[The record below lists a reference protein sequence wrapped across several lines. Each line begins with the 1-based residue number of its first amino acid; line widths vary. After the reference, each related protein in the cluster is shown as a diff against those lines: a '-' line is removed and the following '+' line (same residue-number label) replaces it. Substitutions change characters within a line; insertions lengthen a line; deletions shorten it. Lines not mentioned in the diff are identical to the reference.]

1 MSYITRWRKRKAEVD
16 KLLVMNASDSEIEAA
31 IKTATET
38 LVEKTTIESP
48 HNTSLAEELHDLS
61 HCSSYDVSD
70 QLHEYCSS
78 EIESSESVMSHDE
91 RVNDINFQPQL
102 KAWAI
107 KSRCTRASLNDLLNI
122 LSKKHPYLPKDCRT
136 LLHTPRTVNYDQN
149 CGGSYIY
156 FGIENGI
163 NTCLNMLTNHF
174 IPTDSINLHYNIDG
188 LPLHKSTS
196 SQFWPFL
203 GTFDGANIFIIC
215 LFYGTSKPEPI
226 HDYLSGFMKEMKT
239 LLYFHHQGK
248 NIKVNLRC
256 FICDAPVRSFLK
268 STINH
273 TGYSSCERS
282 MIKGCWNRRFV
293 FNDDD
298 VFPQRTDAD
307 FNQMKYDDHQ
317 KGESQL
323 LQIQF
328 NCVSGFVLDYM
339 HLVCLGVMKRL
350 LNILKKGPGK
360 CCLSN
365 GLISQISDGLLLL
378 KNKIPTNFARQP
390 RSLTELDRWKAT
402 EFPEFLLYT
411 GAVVLR
417 DVLSKPQYEHF

>member
-1 MSYITRWRKRKAEVD
+1 M
-16 KLLVMNASDSEIEAA
+16 
-31 IKTATET
+31 
-38 LVEKTTIESP
+38 
-48 HNTSLAEELHDLS
+48 HDLS
-61 HCSSYDVSD
+61 QCSSYDVSD
-70 QLHEYCSS
+70 QLHEYYSS
-78 EIESSESVMSHDE
+78 ESESSESVISHDE
-91 RVNDINFQPQL
+91 RVDDIDFQSQL

-107 KSRCTRASLNDLLNI
+107 KSGCTRASLNDLLNI
-122 LSKKHPYLPKDCRT
+122 LSKKHPYLPKDSRT
-136 LLHTPRTVNYDQN
+136 LLHTPRTVNYDQK

-156 FGIENGI
+156 FGIEDGI
-163 NTCLNMLTNHF
+163 NTCLNILTNHF
-174 IPTDSINLHYNIDG
+174 IPTDPINLHINNDG
-188 LPLHKSTS
+188 LPLLKSTS
-196 SQFWPFL
+196 SQFWPIS

-215 LFYGTSKPEPI
+215 LSYDTSKPEPI
-226 HDYLSGFMKEMKT
+226 HDYLSDFIKEMKT

-256 FICDAPVRSFLK
+256 FISDVPIRSFFK

-273 TGYSSCERS
+273 TGYSSCERC
-282 MIKGCWNRRFV
+282 MIKGSWNWRV
-293 FNDDD
+293 VLNDDD

-323 LQIQF
+323 LEIQF

-350 LNILKKGPGK
+350 LNFLKGPGK

-378 KNKIPTNFARQP
+378 KNKISTNFARQP

-402 EFPEFLLYT
+402 EFRQLL
-411 GAVVLR
+411 L
-417 DVLSKPQYEHF
+417 